1 MAKTIYIGR
10 VISDKMDKT
19 VVAQV
24 ERTFNHPQFHKV
36 IRSVKKYKI
45 HDEKQAKVGDIVEF
59 YEGRPISKTKHMH
72 LMRVVRFGDILLGE

>member
-45 HDEKQAKVGDIVEF
+45 HDEKTGK
-59 YEGRPISKTKHMH
+59 SW
-72 LMRVVRFGDILLGE
+72 